1 MESVIAQVKQL
12 AATTNEAG
20 RKEIMD
26 QLRELSNSLE
36 TPDET
41 LQRIM
46 YLVSFCHNI
55 DRKAQCLIRLS
66 STSKSQWPA

>member
-12 AATTNEAG
+12 AATANEAA

-41 LQRIM
+41 LQRMM

-55 DRKAQCLIRLS
+55 DWKA
-66 STSKSQWPA
+66 